1 MDLVQRINNTAFLGR
16 EFLTWVWFKAEGNEG
31 IFKLGERYVEVY
43 FDDKLT
49 LEALGDIKETNV
61 IKSEA
66 PTETEEARASLQSG
80 KHVSE
85 ARLRV
90 VAEQKQWAV
99 TIKADSLAMGSL
111 KIPGILSKE
120 DDDKVYER
128 LYLIEEAE
136 DIIDELF
143 ASYLTL
149 RLDADQWPLEVNAM
163 RQWVA
168 NA

>member
-1 MDLVQRINNTAFLGR
+1 MDLVSRINNTSFLGR
-16 EFLTWVWFKAEGNEG
+16 EFLTWMWFRAEGNEG

-80 KHVSE
+80 KHVAE

-99 TIKADSLAMGSL
+99 TLKADDLAMGSL

-120 DDDKVYER
+120 
-128 LYLIEEAE
+128 EAQSA
-136 DIIDELF
+136 DVLNGI
-143 ASYLTL
+143 AY
-149 RLDADQWPLEVNAM
+149 DADSDRIYITGKWWPKLFEVTF
-163 RQWVA
+163 QPKPI
-168 NA
+168 

>member
-1 MDLVQRINNTAFLGR
+1 MDLVQRINNTGFLGR
-16 EFLTWVWFKAEGNEG
+16 EFLTWLWFKAEGNEG
-31 IFKLGERYVEVY
+31 IFKLGERYIEVY

-80 KHVSE
+80 KHVAE

-99 TIKADSLAMGSL
+99 TIKADNLAMGSL

-149 RLDADQWPLEVNAM
+149 RLDADQWSLEVNAM

>member
-1 MDLVQRINNTAFLGR
+1 MDLVSRINNTSFLGR
-16 EFLTWVWFKAEGNEG
+16 EFLTWMWFRAEGNEG

-80 KHVSE
+80 KHVAE
-85 ARLRV
+85 ARLRF

-99 TIKADSLAMGSL
+99 TLKADDLAMGSL

-120 DDDKVYER
+120 DDDKVVIY
-128 LYLIEEAE
+128 
-136 DIIDELF
+136 
-143 ASYLTL
+143 
-149 RLDADQWPLEVNAM
+149 
-163 RQWVA
+163 
-168 NA
+168 